1 MEVTVD
7 VVNGVV
13 VSEAVYQD
21 EGECDPDSKLPCRC
35 PRRELVYPPVEFPFS
50 ATEVGGLD
58 QGILF
63 HQCLLEVLE
72 TRNALYRGPPY
83 EAAY

>member
-7 VVNGVV
+7 VVN

-50 ATEVGGLD
+50 ATEANRRK
-58 QGILF
+58 
-63 HQCLLEVLE
+63 LEDWIKE
-72 TRNALYRGPPY
+72 YYSTSAF
-83 EAAY
+83 